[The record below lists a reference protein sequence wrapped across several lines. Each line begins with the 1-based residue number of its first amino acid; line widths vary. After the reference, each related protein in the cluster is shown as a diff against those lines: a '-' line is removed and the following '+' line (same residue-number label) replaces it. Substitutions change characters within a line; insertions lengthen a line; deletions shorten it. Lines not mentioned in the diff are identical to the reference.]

1 MPRPSRSPDEAGYSA
16 KRTRR
21 TVCDEPDVRQKIVVK
36 VRKQDHHT
44 VLDLLPVVW
53 GCTEPALFI
62 HADSHADLDIPSAFT
77 RAVCDKVRSLPCGRD
92 AARALVGGGRSAVC
106 DISSWIM
113 PLVALRV
120 LGTVVFIRPAWQT
133 DGGDEAAPDGSYD
146 LKVGWAGDDLR
157 VFAASPMP
165 ERIAWLWGDC
175 GTWSE
180 KPMPAVAN
188 FRLVLAHLPLPSLAL
203 PPAAEA
209 LVRAEC
215 RAAATLGAQVCFHV
229 DLDVHSTFNPVQAR
243 VESAI
248 GAERASAL
256 YDSISAVKPSDQAAV
271 ASLLEV
277 VCPRKMEFARL
288 AGPEG
293 WESEEQAK
301 AAQQLCKFVVA
312 GNKAAAE
319 LMWLRANYRRLGT
332 WQFVWQL
339 LETWS
344 LRWAPHHPSTKTEV
358 EAVGATLRHIHSC
371 LIEETQQLPLV
382 TMCTSLGDFLPT
394 SDLPLVEANLGW
406 MDAWYVRQKAR

>member
-1 MPRPSRSPDEAGYSA
+1 MPRTSRCPDKAGSSA
-16 KRTRR
+16 KRARR
-21 TVCDEPDVRQKIVVK
+21 AGCSEPDVGQKIVVK

-44 VLDLLPVVW
+44 VLDLLPVLW

-62 HADSHADLDIPSAFT
+62 HADSHADLDIPSAFN
-77 RAVCDKVRSLPCGRD
+77 RHVYDQVRLLPCGRD
-92 AARALVGGGRSAVC
+92 AARALVGGGKSAVC

-120 LGTVVFIRPAWQT
+120 LGTVVFIRPPWQT

-146 LKVGWAGDDLR
+146 LTVGWAGDDLR
-157 VFAASPMP
+157 VFAASHVP

-175 GTWSE
+175 GTWSGHSL
-180 KPMPAVAN
+180 PAVAN

-203 PPAAEA
+203 PPAAET

-215 RAAATLGAQVCFHV
+215 RAAAARGAHVCFHV

-243 VESAI
+243 VEAAI
-248 GAERASAL
+248 GAERAAAL
-256 YDSISAVKPSDQAAV
+256 YDSISAVDPSDQHAV
-271 ASLLEV
+271 ASLLEL
-277 VCPRKMEFARL
+277 VCPRRMEL
-288 AGPEG
+288 AGRPSAEG
-293 WESEEQAK
+293 WESEEQAS
-301 AAQQLCKFVVA
+301 AAQQLCNFVVA
-312 GNKAAAE
+312 GNKAVAE
-319 LMWLRANYRRLGT
+319 LKWLLANYRRLGT

-344 LRWAPHHPSTKTEV
+344 LRWAPHHPSTRTEV

-371 LIEETQQLPLV
+371 LLEETQQLPLV
-382 TMCTSLGDFLPT
+382 TMCTSLGDFLPP

-406 MDAWYVRQKAR
+406 MDAWYVRQKTR